1 MWGLCAWVWFRFFG
15 VSESKFPPDIGSASY
30 MAQSPTLSKYPTIE
44 YNKETIWEEVER
56 IVEEC
61 TGKSFTI
68 GQNLFFQV
76 PFFANPIF
84 FYRPE
89 YDEWIEDVMLMDQ
102 FSIPLARS
110 LDEAP
115 AHRMEMYQIIKQ
127 ELNACQKHQQDKD
140 GVK

>member
-1 MWGLCAWVWFRFFG
+1 MWCRFFG
-15 VSESKFPPDIGSASY
+15 TPESSYPPDCGSGTYS
-30 MAQSPTLSKYPTIE
+30 AQSPTHYSHIE
-44 YNKETIWEEVER
+44 FNEDVIWEEVER

-61 TGKSFTI
+61 TGTSFTI

-140 GVK
+140 GRQKT